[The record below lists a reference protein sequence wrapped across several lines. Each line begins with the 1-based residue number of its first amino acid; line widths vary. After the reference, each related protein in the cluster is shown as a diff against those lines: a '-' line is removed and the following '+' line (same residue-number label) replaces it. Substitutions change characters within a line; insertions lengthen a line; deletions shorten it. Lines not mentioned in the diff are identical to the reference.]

1 MRRPEPRP
9 KPRPKPRQSSRPS
22 QKRAIDLGQVIGLF
36 AAMIATRPAPETRFH
51 PVAGTALAVHHW
63 PSDGS
68 GAPLVFAHATG
79 FHGRVWDAII
89 ERFPDHPAYAID
101 LRGHGQTNGGPVEDW
116 RVLARDVAEF
126 LEQAHLTGAVGIG
139 HSMGAHT
146 LLQVSADDSRVSE
159 TRRFA
164 RMVLFD
170 PVILAPEFYAPGQP
184 LYTADNPHPAI
195 RRKRD
200 FASPEA
206 MIARFKDRDPYN
218 LFDPRVFE
226 DYCRYGLVPA
236 PSGAGWDGGME
247 LACAPEDEA
256 SVYASS
262 RSNPGILDA
271 AKRVDIPVLVVRA
284 LYTALNDFKSSP
296 TWPELA
302 NILPQGKD
310 VHRPDMTHFHPFQDP
325 ADAAR
330 IIAEFMGEV

>member
-1 MRRPEPRP
+1 M
-9 KPRPKPRQSSRPS
+9 
-22 QKRAIDLGQVIGLF
+22 IDLGQVIGLF
-36 AAMIATRPAPETRFH
+36 AAMTATRPAPETRFH

-68 GAPLVFAHATG
+68 CAPLVFAHATG

-101 LRGHGQTNGGPVEDW
+101 LRGHGLTDGGPVADW
-116 RVLARDVAEF
+116 RVLASDVAEF
-126 LEQAHLTGAVGIG
+126 LGQAGITGAIGIG

-146 LLQVSADDSRVSE
+146 LLQVAADNPK
-159 TRRFA
+159 RFA
-164 RMVLFD
+164 RLVLFD
-170 PVILAPEFYAPGQP
+170 PVILAPDFYAPGQP

-206 MIARFKDRDPYN
+206 MMERFRERDPYN
-218 LFDPRVFE
+218 LFDARVFE
-226 DYCRYGLVPA
+226 DYCRFGVVPA
-236 PSGAGWDGGME
+236 PSGEGME

-262 RSNPGILDA
+262 RSNPGILEA

-284 LYTALNDFKSSP
+284 LYTTLNDFKSSP

-302 NILPQGKD
+302 NILPRGKD
-310 VHRPDMTHFHPFQDP
+310 LHRPDMTHFHPFQDP
-325 ADAAR
+325 GDAAR
-330 IIAEFMGEV
+330 IITEFMGEG